1 VSEDRDPK
9 GDVADVPEARSLPRR
24 LAHRVLPRG
33 RFGRSV
39 VILVGGTT
47 AAQAR
52 LALSAPVL
60 TRLYAPA
67 DFGALGVYS
76 SVVAILGVAIGLRYL
91 QAIPLPA
98 EEIDAANVAGLSV
111 SLGVVMSF
119 AIGTI
124 GVILSHPFADFMG
137 VPQLAPYMWLLPLSL
152 FGNCLY
158 QTLYIWAIREQGFAV
173 MARTRISQ
181 AVARVGT
188 QVILGIANVAP
199 LGLLL
204 GDLAGGAMG
213 SGSFARLIGG
223 RRPGVWRSITFARMK
238 GVGRRYSRLAWYG
251 TPAGLLNVAGL
262 QGIPLLVAYSYGA
275 TVAGW
280 YALTMRVL
288 ALPMSVLGQAVGETY
303 FGIAPRL
310 LRSDPPALR
319 RLFRDSAIRLF
330 LIGIGPTL
338 LLMIAGPLLFS
349 VIFGAKWEMAGV
361 YARYLAPALLAQLV
375 MSPLSDTTIILERMD
390 LQLVTDAVRVGLV
403 LGAFFVADELSWSSN
418 TALLAL
424 SAALF
429 LSYIVYFLVAWSLVR
444 GLKPI
449 EDDEPED
456 GAPET

>member
-1 VSEDRDPK
+1 MSDDRDPK
-9 GDVADVPEARSLPRR
+9 GDVSDVHESPSLPRR
-24 LAHRVLPRG
+24 LVHRVLPRG

-39 VILVGGTT
+39 LILVGGTT
-47 AAQAR
+47 AAQAL

-60 TRLYAPA
+60 TRLYTPA

-76 SVVAILGVAIGLRYL
+76 SVVAILGVVMGLRYQ
-91 QAIPLPA
+91 QAVPLPA

-111 SLGVVMSF
+111 SLGVVMSV
-119 AIGTI
+119 AVGII
-124 GVILSHPFADFMG
+124 GVVLSHPFADFMG

-152 FGNCLY
+152 VGNCVY
-158 QTLYIWAIREQGFAV
+158 QTFYIWAIREQGFAV

-181 AVARVGT
+181 AVARVAT

-204 GDLAGGAMG
+204 GDLAGGGDGVRQLRQAHWWAQ
-213 SGSFARLIGG
+213 AR
-223 RRPGVWRSITFARMK
+223 VWRSITLERMK

-319 RLFRDSAIRLF
+319 RLFRDSAVRLF

-338 LLMIAGPLLFS
+338 ILMIFGPLLFS
-349 VIFGAKWEMAGV
+349 IIFGAKWEMAGV

-390 LQLVTDAVRVGLV
+390 LQLVTDAVRVGMV
-403 LGAFFVADELSWSSN
+403 LAAFFVANELSWSSN

-456 GAPET
+456 GEPEA